1 MAMIRTGEAGVLTYI
16 QGNSQQD
23 IRSNEKNKS
32 RALFR
37 LLLLRGEVAK
47 ADRHRHRL
55 VKDSGRSLS
64 LENRTKE
71 EEGRRG
77 S

>member
-1 MAMIRTGEAGVLTYI
+1 MIRTGGAGVSTSI
-16 QGNSQQD
+16 RGNSQQD
-23 IRSNEKNKS
+23 IRGTEKNKS
-32 RALFR
+32 RVLFQ
-37 LLLLRGEVAK
+37 LLLQRGEVAK

-71 EEGRRG
+71 EEGIRG